1 MRVAL
6 RQSSSSGNALCIG
19 NLRLDPATAMVSKDG
34 EEIVLSALEYRLL
47 LYFLQNQGRL
57 ITREMLRDAIWNTAG
72 EYVSDNS
79 INVYIRRLR
88 ERIEDDPAHPEV
100 IVTARGL
107 GYRIGAGK

>member
-1 MRVAL
+1 MYK
-6 RQSSSSGNALCIG
+6 RQ
-19 NLRLDPATAMVSKDG
+19 
-34 EEIVLSALEYRLL
+34 
-47 LYFLQNQGRL
+47 
-57 ITREMLRDAIWNTAG
+57 IWDTAG

-88 ERIEDDPAHPEV
+88 ERIEDDPAHPEI

>member
-1 MRVAL
+1 MWGRASLFHIFVDGGEQTLAHL
-6 RQSSSSGNALCIG
+6 IHGDLLPRAGAISIAG
-19 NLRLDPATAMVSKDG
+19 VS
-34 EEIVLSALEYRLL
+34 IA
-47 LYFLQNQGRL
+47 N
-57 ITREMLRDAIWNTAG
+57 LRDAIWDTAG

>member
-1 MRVAL
+1 MNDDLEKKICGLMKQAV
-6 RQSSSSGNALCIG
+6 QNQQ
-19 NLRLDPATAMVSKDG
+19 TAGVSLLVSKDG

-57 ITREMLRDAIWNTAG
+57 ITREMLRDAIWDTAG

>member
-6 RQSSSSGNALCIG
+6 RQNTSGGCALRIG
-19 NLRLDPATAMVSKDG
+19 NLCLDPTTAVVSKDG

-57 ITREMLRDAIWNTAG
+57 ITREMLRDAIWDTAG

-88 ERIEDDPAHPEV
+88 ERVEDDPAHPEV
-100 IVTARGL
+100 IVTVRGL
-107 GYRIGAGK
+107 GYRIGAGQ